1 MSRLREGS
9 SARRYPRLVSEIPAA
24 ATLVLLRDGDAGAI
38 EVLLLQRPDRG
49 SFAGGWVFPGGR
61 VEPADA
67 VHAEGDDQVA
77 ARQAAVRETEEET
90 GLVVPPA
97 ALVPLAHWTPPQGL
111 ATPFI
116 TWFFVAEATESEVR
130 LQQAEAVASQWIKP
144 ADALKR
150 HGAGQMRLFPP
161 TWITL
166 DSLLAYPTVDAALAA
181 IGRREP
187 RRYATKQDEERRLVR
202 WEGDEGYEGAA
213 DTDEGPRHRL
223 LMHTL
228 PWRLEWR

>member
-1 MSRLREGS
+1 MSCLREGS
-9 SARRYPRLVSEIPAA
+9 SARRYPRHVSEIPAA

-61 VEPADA
+61 VEPTDA

-90 GLVVPPA
+90 GLVIDPGT
-97 ALVPLAHWTPPQGL
+97 LVPLSHWTPPEGL

-116 TWFFVAEATESEVR
+116 TWFFVAPATAGELR
-130 LQQAEAVASQWIKP
+130 LHEAEAVAAEWLKP
-144 ADALKR
+144 AEALKR

-187 RRYATKQDEERRLVR
+187 RRYATKQDAERQLVR
-202 WEGDEGYEGAA
+202 WHGDEGYDGAP

-223 LMHTL
+223 LMHAR
-228 PWRLEWR
+228 PWRLEHR